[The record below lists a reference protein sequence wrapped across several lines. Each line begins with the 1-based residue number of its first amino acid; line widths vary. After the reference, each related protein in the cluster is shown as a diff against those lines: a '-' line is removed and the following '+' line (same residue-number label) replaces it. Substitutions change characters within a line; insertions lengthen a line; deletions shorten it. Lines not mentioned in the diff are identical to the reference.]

1 MFESNLAISRTFIHS
16 FFLSSSFRSYA
27 IPLTVAL
34 GSFILRFLADHTCS
48 PYSDVCKKSSEFFSH
63 VYAVVICFMLIVGL
77 TKAQQVKELIQR
89 IKNVAQVL
97 NDDAPKSKRE

>member
-1 MFESNLAISRTFIHS
+1 VRNLVISQTQ
-16 FFLSSSFRSYA
+16 FFLSSPLRSYA

-34 GSFILRFLADHTCS
+34 ASFILRFVADHTCS

-63 VYAVVICFMLIVGL
+63 VYAVVICFMLIVAV

-89 IKNVAQVL
+89 IKTASQL
-97 NDDAPKSKRE
+97 LTDASKDKKD